1 MSKMLRI
8 ELVGLLLLAC
18 TQILTEHRDFRE
30 SRNQYGY
37 HQGFHEEERI
47 TREIRVKE
55 GRLRGMV
62 VQPRTNHNLQLVDV
76 FLGVPYA
83 EPPLGSFRFSP
94 PRSPQPWRGVRQSQ
108 EFAPVCPQV
117 LPNLREEVK
126 PGRYEY
132 LERHLPY
139 LRNQSEDCLY
149 LNVYA
154 PHQAE
159 GECKSSVPK
168 TKFNSQS
175 PDIEQ

>member
-1 MSKMLRI
+1 MSVIVLYT
-8 ELVGLLLLAC
+8 LASR
-18 TQILTEHRDFRE
+18 HE
-30 SRNQYGY
+30 SKSKALPC
-37 HQGFHEEERI
+37 
-47 TREIRVKE
+47 V
-55 GRLRGMV
+55 
-62 VQPRTNHNLQLVDV
+62 
-76 FLGVPYA
+76 LGVPYA
-83 EPPLGSFRFSP
+83 EPPVGSFRFSP

-149 LNVYA
+149 LNIYA

-159 GECKSSVPK
+159 GKVQMVIGIGVAWYICQPSFEQFICRNSHDSFMLQMNSISDWGFLRAMAFQCAIHL
-168 TKFNSQS
+168 FNSTKII
-175 PDIEQ
+175 P